1 MSGITI
7 PRRISTPLLSLL
19 NYRRNYGVCI
29 VKRGCPAQC
38 RHARESHTPAE
49 KSTLVINAFP
59 RRRRATNPPFYRS
72 YYPLR
77 ARAQVAHFTVIRNL
91 RR

>member
-38 RHARESHTPAE
+38 RHARESRTDREKYARDQRVSSPWTRNESSLLSLVLPPA
-49 KSTLVINAFP
+49 
-59 RRRRATNPPFYRS
+59 
-72 YYPLR
+72 R
-77 ARAQVAHFTVIRNL
+77 ARASCTFYGHP
-91 RR
+91 